1 MKYLLTLLLML
12 ALAATLPAAQEAY
25 TTPQGLF
32 FRETPGDLGPV
43 RRLPLDDPAILW
55 TRNLATGI
63 FNSTAITTGDYAY
76 TGSGLNVPREAAQYE
91 ILGNGVPLNTIQGT
105 EWEVAAAPHGGR
117 WAAVDRNSDN
127 NCTLYLMADS
137 TNALMWSY
145 PLGWGGVAGADGMQF
160 SENGEILVVWFTRA
174 PQAQPR
180 LLAWDLTIPD
190 TIPLLDYEAPAG
202 QGTYARA
209 LAISA
214 DGSILAATADQ
225 YCHIVETDG
234 GFVRDVVDFQ
244 ASNDALALSADG
256 NLLMSGFQGV
266 KLYSWDGTHYSM
278 RWQAGM
284 NNRYVG
290 QLIISP
296 DTSYCVSCWYSA
308 QYNRNYIRVQDV
320 AGGTVLWSYN
330 YRQGT
335 GYQDLPV
342 DADVSVDGNWF
353 AVGSWGDQGSQNG
366 EVVVFSRYYPTP
378 YYELDMAGSCF
389 SLDLSAD
396 AHELIAAGKHVHANQ
411 FGNGGDAYCVDLDLP
426 PEEPIPHVDSLITFE
441 DVICFCQDTVT
452 IPARLWN
459 SGYLAYQVDGLIIT
473 EVPDD
478 GGHFEFDSS
487 LFPISVQPGDTV
499 ELALRYSHCL
509 MGFQINAGP
518 YWLDWVI
525 GTDTLRSEIP
535 FLFVELC
542 SDADDKLIP
551 LPSSFILSSYPNPFN
566 NTTEISFSLPAP
578 SIVRLSTTDI
588 LGREVEELQSGALSA
603 GNHRLSWNANDL
615 PSGVYFARIESRF
628 GVKSSK
634 LLLLK

>member
-1 MKYLLTLLLML
+1 MKYVLTLLLTL
-12 ALAATLPAAQEAY
+12 ALAAALPAAQEAY

-32 FRETPGDLGPV
+32 FREMPGEVGPV
-43 RRLPLDDPAILW
+43 HHLPIDDPAILW

-63 FNSTAITTGDYAY
+63 FNSTAITTWDFAY
-76 TGSGLNVPREAAQYE
+76 TGSGLNDPREAARYE
-91 ILGNGVPLNTIQGT
+91 ILGNGEPVDTLQGT

-117 WAAVDRNSDN
+117 WAAVDRDAGN
-127 NCTLYLMADS
+127 NCTLYLMTDS
-137 TNALMWSY
+137 TELPTWTYS
-145 PLGWGGVAGADGMQF
+145 LGWGGVAGTDGMQF
-160 SENGEILVVWFTRA
+160 SDNGEMLVVWFTRA

-209 LAISA
+209 LEISA
-214 DGSILAATADQ
+214 DGSILAATADNF
-225 YCHIVETDG
+225 CHIVETDG

-266 KLYSWDGTHYSM
+266 KMYSWDGTHYTM

-308 QYNRNYIRVQDV
+308 QYDRNYIRVHDV
-320 AGGTVLWSYN
+320 EGGVVLWSYS
-330 YRQGT
+330 YHQGT
-335 GYQDLPV
+335 GLQDLPV
-342 DADVSVDGNWF
+342 DADVSADGNWF

-396 AHELIAAGKHVHANQ
+396 AHTLIAAGKHVHANQ

-426 PEEPIPHVDSLITFE
+426 PAEPIVGVPDDEPYLLADTVCNCGE
-441 DVICFCQDTVT
+441 DTVT
-452 IPARLWN
+452 LGVPVWN
-459 SGYLAYQVDGLIIT
+459 RGYAPLTIESFFISQVLEDTSFIA
-473 EVPDD
+473 V
-478 GGHFEFDSS
+478 DSS
-487 LFPISVQPGDTV
+487 MFGAVIAPGDTIQ
-499 ELALRYSHCL
+499 LHFRYWTCNAPFA
-509 MGFQINAGP
+509 GFYDVQIVAMDSLHSYGIFVPIEPCGNNA
-518 YWLDWVI
+518 D
-525 GTDTLRSEIP
+525 E
-535 FLFVELC
+535 
-542 SDADDKLIP
+542 
-551 LPSSFILSSYPNPFN
+551 SFIPRPSAFALSSYPNPFN
-566 NTTEISFSLPAP
+566 STTTISFDLPVSSDVRV
-578 SIVRLSTTDI
+578 SITNI
-588 LGREVEELQSGALSA
+588 LGRELQALHSGTLSA
-603 GNHRLSWNANDL
+603 GNHHVSWEAADL
-615 PSGVYFARIESRF
+615 PSGVYFVRLESHF
-628 GVKSSK
+628 GVKISK